1 MKNIVQFYERNKYL
15 IGSICISITVIFW
28 DCLFAIHHFE
38 VNPYLA
44 ILMMIEVEVSYII
57 LPYMQGPEPIKK
69 KSKSRWRLP
78 SLNKVMFAIFFLA
91 SMTPAALQISDL
103 LVEKMVNKVTTE
115 PTIPIE
121 PKKIDVE
128 FDIKKEEW
136 NKYQISVNDDL
147 NEQQKLALTHPIE
160 KRLNELKDQKSTY
173 TNAVAQFN
181 KDTQEYPE
189 KKRKYDEYK
198 AKGNIT
204 FLFDYISL
212 ILGFIIM
219 VSLQVMNG
227 YLSREGKK
235 ARELNHIPH
244 AGNMVDTKITSG
256 YLQVDNVKVSDIAQN
271 TITTTV
277 SNPEQIPSA
286 TITPPPDLTID
297 SIKERAIQNQ
307 F

>member
-1 MKNIVQFYERNKYL
+1 MKNIVQFYDRNKYL

-28 DCLFAIHHFE
+28 DCLFAIRHFE

-57 LPYMQGPEPIKK
+57 LPYMQEPEPIKK
-69 KSKSRWRLP
+69 KSKSKWWRLP
-78 SLNKVMFAIFFLA
+78 SLNKVMFVIFFLA

-136 NKYQISVNDDL
+136 NKYQVSVNDDL

-235 ARELNHIPH
+235 ARELGHIPR

-256 YLQVDNVKVSDIAQN
+256 YLVRDTDQIM
-271 TITTTV
+271 TTTTINNQDV
-277 SNPEQIPSA
+277 TIGLSNP
-286 TITPPPDLTID
+286 ITPPPDLSID
-297 SIKERAIQNQ
+297 SIKQRANQNQ
-307 F
+307 L